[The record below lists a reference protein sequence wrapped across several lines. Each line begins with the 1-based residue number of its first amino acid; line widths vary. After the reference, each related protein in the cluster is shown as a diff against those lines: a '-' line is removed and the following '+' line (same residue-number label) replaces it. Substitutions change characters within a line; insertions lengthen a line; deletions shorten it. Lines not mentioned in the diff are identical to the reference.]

1 MSSKIALSGIELV
14 DCANANS
21 QQNVVIVAG
30 LCGFDRDI
38 EAFERELKKAGEEI
52 GIKIPSFSFLMEIS
66 KPAQNLGTE
75 IAPDSG
81 SVL

>member
-21 QQNVVIVAG
+21 RESIEVVAG
-30 LCGFDRDI
+30 LCGFDRDT

-66 KPAQNLGTE
+66 KPAQVGTE
-75 IAPDSG
+75 IAPDNESI
-81 SVL
+81 L

>member
-1 MSSKIALSGIELV
+1 MSSKTALYGIELV

-21 QQNVVIVAG
+21 QENIAVVAA
-30 LCGFDRDI
+30 LCGFDNDI

-52 GIKIPSFSFLMEIS
+52 GIKIPNFSFLTEIS
-66 KPAQNLGTE
+66 NTAQNLGTE
-75 IAPDSG
+75 IAPDSE